1 MDKTVKI
8 HYYNNAVGE
17 RKDFELILDS
27 LKNICKIIVFDE
39 SNSIISSYINGVKNY
54 LFDEDTNDTI
64 IDVGIFNN
72 IFYNP
77 NCMENIKTKI
87 LILNEEWLQYQNLAD
102 LNNYD
107 HVIVKSQYAK
117 NLVSPF
123 SRNVKKLPFWSI
135 DRYDSSIQE
144 QKKQFHLAGL
154 SIQKGT
160 ESLVNRKNV
169 TVVDPSNRFTG
180 STCNYI
186 NHYLSEEEVNTYM
199 NSHNLHIC
207 PSLYEAHGHYMFEG
221 LSCGKSI
228 ICTRIPVW
236 EECIDPDMVNF
247 IDVYETENDIN
258 NYIKEYIKSYRPHAP
273 ISDTKYQYMSNIP
286 HFNYIEANKF
296 PLRKAFIFDE
306 EELDEKIK
314 KHKNDKFS
322 EKRRNYCLDLYE
334 KRKKEFQNFI
344 VDLL

>member
-8 HYYNNAVGE
+8 YYYNNAVGE

-39 SNSIISSYINGVKNY
+39 SNAIVSSYINGVKNY
-54 LFDEDTNDTI
+54 LFDEYTNEPI

-72 IFYNP
+72 VFYNP

-102 LNNYD
+102 LSNYD

-123 SRNVKKLPFWSI
+123 NRNVKKLYFWSA
-135 DRYDSSIQE
+135 DRYNSSIQE

-160 ESLVNRKNV
+160 ESVVNRKNI
-169 TVVDPSNRFTG
+169 TVIDASNRFAG
-180 STCNYI
+180 SACNYI

-228 ICTRIPVW
+228 ICTKIPVW
-236 EECIDPDMVNF
+236 EECLDPDMVNF
-247 IDVYETENDIN
+247 IDVYETEIN
-258 NYIKEYIKSYRPHAP
+258 TSDHMKEYIKTYHAP
-273 ISDTKYQYMSNIP
+273 ISDSKYQFLSDIRYKHYQRAS
-286 HFNYIEANKF
+286 KF
-296 PLRKAFIFDE
+296 PLRKAFIFEE

>member
-8 HYYNNAVGE
+8 YYYNNAVGE

-39 SNSIISSYINGVKNY
+39 SNCAESSYINGVKNY
-54 LFDEDTNDTI
+54 LFDEDTNQTI
-64 IDVGIFNN
+64 IDVGIFSNV
-72 IFYNP
+72 FYNP

-102 LNNYD
+102 VSNYD

-117 NLVSPF
+117 KLVSPF
-123 SRNVKKLPFWSI
+123 NRNVKTLYFWSI

-144 QKKQFHLAGL
+144 QKKQLHLAGL

-160 ESLVNRKNV
+160 ESVVNRKNI
-169 TVVDPSNRFTG
+169 TVIDASNRFAG
-180 STCNYI
+180 SACNYI

-236 EECIDPDMVNF
+236 EECLDPDMVNF
-247 IDVYETENDIN
+247 IDVYETEIN
-258 NYIKEYIKSYRPHAP
+258 TSDYMKEYIKTYHAP
-273 ISDTKYQYMSNIP
+273 ISDSKYQFISDIRYK
-286 HFNYIEANKF
+286 HYQRANKF
-296 PLRKAFIFDE
+296 PLRKAFIFEE

>member
-8 HYYNNAVGE
+8 YYYNNAVGE

-39 SNSIISSYINGVKNY
+39 SNSIVSSYINGVKSY
-54 LFDEDTNDTI
+54 LFDEDTNETT

-72 IFYNP
+72 VFYNP

-102 LNNYD
+102 LSNYD

-123 SRNVKKLPFWSI
+123 NRNVKKLYFWSI
-135 DRYDSSIQE
+135 DRYNSSIQE

-160 ESLVNRKNV
+160 ESVVNRKNI
-169 TVVDPSNRFTG
+169 TVIDASNRFTG
-180 STCNYI
+180 SACNYI

-228 ICTRIPVW
+228 ICTKIPVW
-236 EECIDPDMVNF
+236 EECLDPDMVNF
-247 IDVYETENDIN
+247 IDVYETEIN
-258 NYIKEYIKSYRPHAP
+258 TSDPMKEYIKTYHAP
-273 ISDTKYQYMSNIP
+273 ISDSKYQFMSDIRYK
-286 HFNYIEANKF
+286 HYQRANKF
-296 PLRKAFIFDE
+296 PLRKAFIFEE

>member
-17 RKDFELILDS
+17 RKDFELILAA

-39 SNSIISSYINGVKNY
+39 SNSAESSYINGVKNY
-54 LFDEDTNDTI
+54 LFEEDTNETI
-64 IDVGIFNN
+64 IDVGIFSNV
-72 IFYNP
+72 FYNP

-87 LILNEEWLQYQNLAD
+87 LILNEEWLLYLNLAD
-102 LNNYD
+102 IGNYD
-107 HVIVKSQYAK
+107 YVIVKSQYAK
-117 NLVSPF
+117 KLVSPF
-123 SRNVKKLPFWSI
+123 NRNVKTLYFWSI

-144 QKKQFHLAGL
+144 QKKQLHLAGL

-160 ESLVNRKNV
+160 ESVVNRKNI
-169 TVVDPSNRFTG
+169 TVIDASNRFPG
-180 STCNYI
+180 SACNYI
-186 NHYLSEEEVNTYM
+186 NYYLSEDEVNTYM

-228 ICTRIPVW
+228 ICTGIPVW
-236 EECIDPDMVNF
+236 KECLDPDMVNF
-247 IDVYETENDIN
+247 IDVNETENDIN
-258 NYIKEYIKSYRPHAP
+258 EYIKEYVKSYHAP
-273 ISDTKYQYMSNIP
+273 ISDTKYQFISYIR
-286 HFNYIEANKF
+286 HKNYQEANKF

-314 KHKNDKFS
+314 EHKNDKYS
-322 EKRRNYCLDLYE
+322 EKRRNYCLDLFE